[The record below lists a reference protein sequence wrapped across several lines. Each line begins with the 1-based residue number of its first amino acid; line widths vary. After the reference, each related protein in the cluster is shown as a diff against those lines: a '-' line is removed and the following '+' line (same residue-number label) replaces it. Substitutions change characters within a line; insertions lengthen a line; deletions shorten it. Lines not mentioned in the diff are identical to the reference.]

1 MRRDTVEF
9 AKLGTSDVEVSRVAL
24 GTWAIGGW
32 LWGGTDVEQS
42 IRTIH
47 AALDM
52 GVTTIDT
59 APVYGFGLSEEI
71 LGEALARRQI
81 PRDKVVIATKFGME
95 WDEKE
100 EPWRNAK
107 PQRIRQELEDSLRRL
122 RTDYIDLYQ
131 IHWPDPETPIAET
144 AAAVKELYEA
154 GKIRAIGV
162 CNYSVEQL
170 EEWRRVA
177 PLHSVQPRYNLLERQ
192 IEKDVLPYC
201 REHGLAVLA
210 YSPLARGLLTGKYTQ
225 NPTFKP
231 GDNRQTDA
239 RFTGEAYQRH
249 LRIVEQL
256 KAMAAEVGK
265 TAAQLAV
272 RWVLDQ
278 PGVTVALWGARSPE
292 QIQEAAGV
300 SGWQLSP
307 EQLERIEGILQAAT
321 GEEAH

>member
-1 MRRDTVEF
+1 MEV
-9 AKLGTSDVEVSRVAL
+9 AKLGSSGIEVTRVAL

-42 IRTIH
+42 VRAIH

-52 GVTTIDT
+52 GITTVDT
-59 APVYGFGLSEEI
+59 APVYGFGLAEEI
-71 LGEALARRQI
+71 LAEALARQQV
-81 PRDKVVIATKFGME
+81 PREKVIIATKFGME
-95 WDEKE
+95 WDDKQNT
-100 EPWRNAK
+100 WRNAR
-107 PQRIRQELEDSLRRL
+107 PERIRKEIDDSLRRL

-131 IHWPDPETPIAET
+131 IHWPDPNTPIAET
-144 AAAVKELYEA
+144 AQVVKELYEA

-170 EEWRRVA
+170 EEWRRHA

-210 YSPLARGLLTGKYTQ
+210 YSPLARGLLTGKFTE

-231 GDNRQTDA
+231 GDSRQTDK
-239 RFTGEAYQRH
+239 RFTGEAYKRN
-249 LRIVEQL
+249 LRIVEKL
-256 KAMAAEVGK
+256 KALAAEKGK
-265 TAAQLAV
+265 TVAQLAV

-278 PGVTVALWGARSPE
+278 PGVTVALWGARTPE
-292 QIQEAAGV
+292 QIREAAGV
-300 SGWQLSP
+300 SGWRLSRDD
-307 EQLERIEGILQAAT
+307 LARIEAILQEAAE
-321 GEEAH
+321 EEAS